1 MPAWLLYVLGNPYC
15 SSGSPSK
22 GWIIIHRAISS
33 DPVNI
38 FKCPLIL
45 DIVNSL
51 FTKKETVAENGVVT
65 ELSLRSHI
73 RKARSWDWKSV
84 LLTVSRKTASFSQGD
99 RQLDLEIQ
107 HEPLAC
113 SLTSAGLQD
122 NPWVC
127 DCRLYGLVHL
137 LEGWALNLVLIEP
150 RLRCASPRTLAGVA
164 FSQLELRKCQSP
176 ELRPGVTSIVSP
188 LGSTVLLRC
197 GATGIPGPEMSWRRA
212 NGRPLNGTGV

>member
-1 MPAWLLYVLGNPYC
+1 MPAWLLCVLGNPYC
-15 SSGSPSK
+15 FSGSPSK

-33 DPVNI
+33 DPVSI
-38 FKCPLIL
+38 FECPLIL

-51 FTKKETVAENGVVT
+51 FMKKQWQKTA
-65 ELSLRSHI
+65 LSLNQVSGHI
-73 RKARSWDWKSV
+73 LARQGAGTWRSV
-84 LLTVSRKTASFSQGD
+84 LLTVSRKAASFSQGD

-107 HEPLAC
+107 HESLAC

-137 LEGWALNLVLIEP
+137 LEGWSLNLVLIEP

>member
-1 MPAWLLYVLGNPYC
+1 MPAWFLYVLGNPYC

-33 DPVNI
+33 DPVSI

-51 FTKKETVAENGVVT
+51 FTKKETVAENGAVT
-65 ELSLRSHI
+65 ELSLGSHI